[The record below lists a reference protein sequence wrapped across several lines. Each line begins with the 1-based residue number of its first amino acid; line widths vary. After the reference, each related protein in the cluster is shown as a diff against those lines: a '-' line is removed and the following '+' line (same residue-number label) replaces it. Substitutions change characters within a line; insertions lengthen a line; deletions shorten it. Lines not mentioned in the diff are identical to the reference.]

1 MPTSTSS
8 KPDSKSSSSSKSSTS
23 QNSIKLSNS
32 MGVNQVNPT
41 TGNTDIATSNR
52 ANNIVNFDRKNNLP
66 NRNSNNLDNIKR
78 LNEIYNK
85 SDSNDPNTNPS
96 NIKDNQS
103 TPNTLPN
110 TPKIN
115 QPTTNQPSTPAPII
129 PPKSSF
135 IQQLDSRRQELVD
148 RLTQSPQKTP
158 QPQPITPQTG
168 VSLVSQRLKE
178 ANSIK
183 KKLELA
189 RVTAWAS
196 GFLINAIIWGII
208 SIFMLLILG
217 AAFLFIINTG
227 CEAVAQVPFGA
238 FVPEN
243 IKQTCEYYNKLKGG
257 CLAGQTESQ
266 KKADLPALECIG
278 KIYKSSATSIPL
290 YDSKFKVNV
299 KKQVIQEII
308 KAGKTAGVQNDV
320 IFYTI
325 ALHAGLSTTNDF
337 KETSGESC
345 LGIALIC
352 ADGSD
357 SSQWAIGTQGLGL
370 KDKSEYLPK
379 GDASDEKARV
389 YQIKSIENI
398 MNSRKK
404 ILDQKSKDYAPP
416 ACIKDKTEGKDIDY
430 AIFYF
435 WNNLKCDDVSPVEK
449 VSKENFAKQMKLNLN
464 AINCPDFTTEL
475 AFVQNYAYED
485 RAYIQWYEQLAL
497 IKKEEENKNKNFITV
512 NAGRDTAID
521 ATGKICKKLK
531 EVRPFLKDAAKEFNN
546 PLFPI
551 SEYLLG
557 GMLMQETEM
566 GFGGDH
572 IPQGDCAGRG
582 DGGKG
587 HGLAQADSSS
597 GDFYYADGSNVG
609 FNGEGRS
616 NSSIPDLDKTV
627 LLKPKLTN
635 PAVIKALGKSEFG
648 PYKWFDCRENILY
661 SAAHHIYLAELVQG
675 YGTGGFDSKLKGWG
689 LNPAKDSNGKYSD
702 PKTYKAA
709 IQLYID
715 GNNAGQSLYR
725 AKTGRYCTADAAGN
739 VSDACSSDGVYGK
752 QVFEYAVNVA
762 KCFGVNTTIEEIIN
776 NTAPG
781 GGSSV
786 DCNASGNLNAQGAEF
801 PLLTKK
807 GVKVYYSQPYPFYIG
822 GTTSDYKHD
831 GIDMSPGPTDPEN
844 TRAAAVVDGEIT
856 NVFLVSSISITGGDN
871 CTLENGYAPCKKN
884 QLLIEL
890 TENGTGK
897 TFRYIHINPEKVKVK
912 KGDKVTK
919 GQELGIIDNFHFVHL
934 HFEVR
939 LNNVL
944 QQPIEHIKGW
954 NKDIQASNTRAESSV
969 IDPALYQNF
978 NKY

>member
-1 MPTSTSS
+1 MPTSSSS
-8 KPDSKSSSSSKSSTS
+8 KPDSNSSSSSKSSTS
-23 QNSIKLSNS
+23 SNSIKLSNS
-32 MGVNQVNPT
+32 LGVNQVNPT
-41 TGNTDIATSNR
+41 TGNTDLDTSNR
-52 ANNIVNFDRKNNLP
+52 ANNNVNFDRKNNLP
-66 NRNSNNLDNIKR
+66 NKNSNNLDNLKR
-78 LNEIYNK
+78 LNENYNK
-85 SDSNDPNTNPS
+85 SDSGDSKITPPNS
-96 NIKDNQS
+96 MDNQIS
-103 TPNTLPN
+103 SNSSPKPTTPL
-110 TPKIN
+110 
-115 QPTTNQPSTPAPII
+115 TNQPSVPAPIL

-135 IQQLDSRRQELVD
+135 IQQLDSRRQELVN
-148 RLTQSPQKTP
+148 RLTQAPQSTP
-158 QPQPITPQTG
+158 QQQTITPQSG
-168 VSLVSQRLKE
+168 VSSVSQRLLE

-257 CLAGQTESQ
+257 CSTGKTEEQ
-266 KKADLPALECIG
+266 KRADLPAIECIG
-278 KIYKSSATSIPL
+278 LVYKSSATAIPL
-290 YDSKFKVNV
+290 YDHKQKVDI

-308 KAGKTAGVQNDV
+308 KAGKTAGVQNEV

-325 ALHAGLSTTNDF
+325 ALHAGLTAGNDF
-337 KETSGESC
+337 KSTSGEDC

-379 GDASDEKARV
+379 GDTSDEKARV
-389 YQIKSIENI
+389 YQIKSVENI

-435 WNNLKCDDVSPVEK
+435 WNNLKCDDTSPVEK
-449 VSKENFAKQMKLNLN
+449 ITKENFAKQMKLNLN

-475 AFVQNYAYED
+475 AFAQNYAYED
-485 RAYIQWYEQLAL
+485 RPFVQLHDQLAI
-497 IKKEEENKNKNFITV
+497 IKKQSDDKKNVFGFLNIEAKAETIPSE
-512 NAGRDTAID
+512 A
-521 ATGKICKKLK
+521 CELLKKYK
-531 EVRPFLKDAAKEFNN
+531 PFLDNAATKFQN
-546 PLFPI
+546 PVFPV
-551 SEYLLG
+551 SNYLLG
-557 GMLMQETEM
+557 ALLYRESNVGIASDQ
-566 GFGGDH
+566 
-572 IPQGDCAGRG
+572 IPKGCAGTG
-582 DGGKG
+582 DRKGRPKGAPDIAKDRQGYG
-587 HGLAQADSSS
+587 HGLTQADPTSLE
-597 GDFYYADGSNVG
+597 
-609 FNGEGRS
+609 EG
-616 NSSIPDLDKTV
+616 N
-627 LLKPKLTN
+627 
-635 PAVIKALGKSEFG
+635 
-648 PYKWFDCRENILY
+648 PYKYNTEWPLDLGLTKTFVTKEVIAKLGQTAGPFKWSDCEGSIFY
-661 SAAHHIYLAELVQG
+661 GATHKIYMAELVQYHPNG
-675 YGTGGFDSKLKGWG
+675 PGSFDNKLKGWG

-702 PKTYKAA
+702 PKTFRAA
-709 IQLYID
+709 VQLYLDANNGGQGLGNGSCYAEPSGKVID
-715 GNNAGQSLYR
+715 GCT
-725 AKTGRYCTADAAGN
+725 TGGN
-739 VSDACSSDGVYGK
+739 YGGETLK
-752 QVFEYAVNVA
+752 LAVEVA
-762 KCFGVNTTIEEIIN
+762 KCFGVNTTIEDIIN
-776 NTAPG
+776 NPG
-781 GGSSV
+781 TGGTGSSV
-786 DCNASGNLNAQGAEF
+786 DCNSSGNLNAKGAEF

-822 GTTSDYKHD
+822 GTTSDYRHD

-844 TRAAAVVDGEIT
+844 TRAAAVADGEIT

-871 CTLENGYAPCKKN
+871 CTLQNGYAPCKKN
-884 QLLIEL
+884 QILIEL

-919 GQELGIIDNFHFVHL
+919 GQELGIIDDFHFVHL

-969 IDPALYQNF
+969 IDPALYQ
-978 NKY
+978 KLQ

>member
-1 MPTSTSS
+1 L
-8 KPDSKSSSSSKSSTS
+8 
-23 QNSIKLSNS
+23 Q
-32 MGVNQVNPT
+32 
-41 TGNTDIATSNR
+41 
-52 ANNIVNFDRKNNLP
+52 
-66 NRNSNNLDNIKR
+66 
-78 LNEIYNK
+78 
-85 SDSNDPNTNPS
+85 
-96 NIKDNQS
+96 
-103 TPNTLPN
+103 
-110 TPKIN
+110 
-115 QPTTNQPSTPAPII
+115 
-129 PPKSSF
+129 
-135 IQQLDSRRQELVD
+135 
-148 RLTQSPQKTP
+148 
-158 QPQPITPQTG
+158 
-168 VSLVSQRLKE
+168 
-178 ANSIK
+178 
-183 KKLELA
+183 
-189 RVTAWAS
+189 
-196 GFLINAIIWGII
+196 
-208 SIFMLLILG
+208 
-217 AAFLFIINTG
+217 
-227 CEAVAQVPFGA
+227 
-238 FVPEN
+238 
-243 IKQTCEYYNKLKGG
+243 
-257 CLAGQTESQ
+257 
-266 KKADLPALECIG
+266 
-278 KIYKSSATSIPL
+278 
-290 YDSKFKVNV
+290 
-299 KKQVIQEII
+299 
-308 KAGKTAGVQNDV
+308 
-320 IFYTI
+320 
-325 ALHAGLSTTNDF
+325 
-337 KETSGESC
+337 
-345 LGIALIC
+345 
-352 ADGSD
+352 
-357 SSQWAIGTQGLGL
+357 
-370 KDKSEYLPK
+370 
-379 GDASDEKARV
+379 
-389 YQIKSIENI
+389 
-398 MNSRKK
+398 
-404 ILDQKSKDYAPP
+404 
-416 ACIKDKTEGKDIDY
+416 
-430 AIFYF
+430 
-435 WNNLKCDDVSPVEK
+435 
-449 VSKENFAKQMKLNLN
+449 
-464 AINCPDFTTEL
+464 
-475 AFVQNYAYED
+475 
-485 RAYIQWYEQLAL
+485 
-497 IKKEEENKNKNFITV
+497 
-512 NAGRDTAID
+512 
-521 ATGKICKKLK
+521 
-531 EVRPFLKDAAKEFNN
+531 DAAKLFNN

-566 GFGGDH
+566 GFGGEH

-884 QLLIEL
+884 QILIEL

-969 IDPALYQNF
+969 IDPALYQ
-978 NKY
+978 KLQ